1 MSMPSLK
8 EHIYSSHLKTT
19 DAQHSLMH
27 IIFLVMR
34 SKPSRSTNDIQCG
47 VKLFNKLL
55 EEFFTSDLEVSLRG
69 LSSWHSRFIFVVILQ
84 LQSECPRLDNLIY
97 AVAEKLVVVNQT
109 TDKDQIRHIL
119 EGVLAHFFS
128 AYRGSYDR
136 EDIMLFLRMANR
148 QTTWLATYG
157 MDEVIDVSYPHKI
170 RKASLKCS
178 ILG

>member
-1 MSMPSLK
+1 M
-8 EHIYSSHLKTT
+8 
-19 DAQHSLMH
+19 
-27 IIFLVMR
+27 
-34 SKPSRSTNDIQCG
+34 
-47 VKLFNKLL
+47 
-55 EEFFTSDLEVSLRG
+55 
-69 LSSWHSRFIFVVILQ
+69 
-84 LQSECPRLDNLIY
+84 DNLIY